1 MGGLVCFSMVKTYKR
16 KTNRGEWA
24 EESMEKAVK
33 AVLEEKMGYM
43 LAAKTFSVPQTTL
56 ERKVKK
62 ARENLALSPSK
73 SIKVKVSLG
82 PKQPVFTEKEEDEL
96 CGYILDMETR
106 LYGLTAKDLRALAY
120 NLAVKNNKVHP
131 FNVQKQE
138 AGKDWFQGFL
148 NRHPDLSIRKPES
161 TSAARAAGFNRIVV
175 DNFFNFLGNI
185 YDEHHLTPDRI
196 YNCDETG
203 VSVVP
208 KTKSKIIAKRGRK
221 QVGAL
226 TSAER
231 GTTITVEICFSA
243 SGQYMPPMMVFP
255 RKRMDPQLMLNAA
268 PGAWGVVSD
277 SGWMTTE
284 LFLGWFKQFVKFS
297 GATVD
302 RPVLLLLDGHS
313 THTKNIDLIN
323 EARANGVIILCFPPH
338 TTHRLQVADVVYM
351 RPLSNYYDRQITTWL
366 RSNPGMV
373 VTMRQVAE
381 IFGKA
386 FIETSTM
393 ATAVNGFK
401 KCGIWPYDPTVF
413 SETDFAPSLVTDIP
427 LTQTLTSATTNVAVT
442 APAELETQ
450 QVDVLPVLDTS
461 EAAITNAT
469 TSRASLLSTGVETE
483 AIRKTINNVPVSA
496 TFHETPTV
504 TSATSS
510 SPQPGCS
517 TWVDDTEIDRRPT
530 TPQQSTFSVVS
541 PQQIL
546 PLPASR
552 RKSIA

>member
-1 MGGLVCFSMVKTYKR
+1 
-16 KTNRGEWA
+16 
-24 EESMEKAVK
+24 
-33 AVLEEKMGYM
+33 
-43 LAAKTFSVPQTTL
+43 
-56 ERKVKK
+56 
-62 ARENLALSPSK
+62 
-73 SIKVKVSLG
+73 
-82 PKQPVFTEKEEDEL
+82 
-96 CGYILDMETR
+96 
-106 LYGLTAKDLRALAY
+106 
-120 NLAVKNNKVHP
+120 
-131 FNVQKQE
+131 
-138 AGKDWFQGFL
+138 
-148 NRHPDLSIRKPES
+148 
-161 TSAARAAGFNRIVV
+161 
-175 DNFFNFLGNI
+175 
-185 YDEHHLTPDRI
+185 
-196 YNCDETG
+196 
-203 VSVVP
+203 
-208 KTKSKIIAKRGRK
+208 
-221 QVGAL
+221 
-226 TSAER
+226 
-231 GTTITVEICFSA
+231 
-243 SGQYMPPMMVFP
+243 MPPMMVFP

-313 THTKNIDLIN
+313 THTKNIDLID

-338 TTHRLQVADVVYM
+338 ATHRLQVADVVYM

-401 KCGIWPYDPTVF
+401 KCGIWPFDPTVF

-427 LTQTLTSATTNVAVT
+427 LTQTLTSATTDVAVT

-552 RKSIA
+552 RSSRVTRKRGRTAIITESPYKKELEETIKRKQVTEENKLKRKEIRQLKLEKTKTKDKKGRPNKRGVIKKKKTIDNRKSSDNNSDADIENTPCLYCSGLYLDSNEGWIKCSLCGTWAHCSCAGVDDEDDEATFSCEFCQEK